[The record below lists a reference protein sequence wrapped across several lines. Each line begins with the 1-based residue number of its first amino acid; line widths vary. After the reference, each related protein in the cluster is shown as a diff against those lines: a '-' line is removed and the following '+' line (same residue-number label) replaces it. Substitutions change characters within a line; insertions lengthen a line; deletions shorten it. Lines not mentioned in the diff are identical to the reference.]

1 MKKILYMVCF
11 LLTLASCSEKDDWN
25 TPSSLINKSASQT
38 LWQNMEEQGNL
49 SQFMELAKRVGY
61 DKELQNSRYLTVW
74 APSDGSF
81 NFDSLNHV
89 SDELLLQRFVKNH
102 IANYDYRATSGMRQR
117 VRTLNEK
124 SYWMEADEQGQPVFD
139 GIPVSLSNVA
149 ASNGRLHV
157 LAGQAPYYNLA
168 YHQIFDW
175 VDEAP
180 MFAQYVRKFEH
191 RKLDVSKSIEGPV
204 DENGNQTY
212 IDSVMFVTND
222 LAYKMDRVDG
232 KARTNLLRAAIA
244 DEDSS
249 YTMLVPTDAAY
260 QKYLERIAP
269 YFHYAD
275 ATQYYE
281 IPASGDLADTVKVCR
296 KQVVYSKGDLL
307 SDSVSRLNVV
317 SDLFFSNTDS
327 YNSSL
332 ANDTLRST
340 YGRKL
345 PSAGLLSAVVKQQ
358 QLSNGK
364 AYLISEIPYQPGNSV
379 CPDIHVPITSE
390 VFRPRVNNVNQIS
403 VVKVGDG
410 EQNLDKGDRIQNYLS
425 LSVSKVAK
433 PEVFFYVPHVMS
445 ATYDVYIVLVP
456 SDVLNENKDVKSL
469 PQQVRLFATYAD
481 ASGSVGKATCS
492 TASPTE
498 IIGTVTSNPA
508 RIDTLKVGQITFPVA
523 YEGLGCYPVI
533 SVKSMQHN
541 ASGKYDNNLRIANII
556 LKQVE

>member
-1 MKKILYMVCF
+1 M
-11 LLTLASCSEKDDWN
+11 
-25 TPSSLINKSASQT
+25 
-38 LWQNMEEQGNL
+38 
-49 SQFMELAKRVGY
+49 
-61 DKELQNSRYLTVW
+61 
-74 APSDGSF
+74 
-81 NFDSLNHV
+81 

-149 ASNGRLHV
+149 ARNGRLHV

-232 KARTNLLRAAIA
+232 KARTNLLRAATA

-364 AYLISEIPYQPGNSV
+364 AYLISEIPYQPRNSV
-379 CPDIHVPITSE
+379 CPDIHAYH
-390 VFRPRVNNVNQIS
+390 FR
-403 VVKVGDG
+403 G
-410 EQNLDKGDRIQNYLS
+410 
-425 LSVSKVAK
+425 
-433 PEVFFYVPHVMS
+433 F
-445 ATYDVYIVLVP
+445 
-456 SDVLNENKDVKSL
+456 
-469 PQQVRLFATYAD
+469 
-481 ASGSVGKATCS
+481 
-492 TASPTE
+492 SPTCKQCE
-498 IIGTVTSNPA
+498 SN
-508 RIDTLKVGQITFPVA
+508 LGG
-523 YEGLGCYPVI
+523 EGG
-533 SVKSMQHN
+533 
-541 ASGKYDNNLRIANII
+541 
-556 LKQVE
+556 

>member
-49 SQFMELAKRVGY
+49 SQFIELAKRVGY

-124 SYWMEADEQGQPVFD
+124 SYWLEADEQGQPVFD

-149 ASNGRLHV
+149 ARNGRLHV

-175 VDEAP
+175 ADEAP
-180 MFAQYVRKFEH
+180 LFAQYVRKFEH

-232 KARTNLLRAAIA
+232 KARTKSASTTR
-244 DEDSS
+244 SS
-249 YTMLVPTDAAY
+249 KRRQRRV
-260 QKYLERIAP
+260 
-269 YFHYAD
+269 
-275 ATQYYE
+275 
-281 IPASGDLADTVKVCR
+281 SSDTSIR
-296 KQVVYSKGDLL
+296 
-307 SDSVSRLNVV
+307 R
-317 SDLFFSNTDS
+317 SN
-327 YNSSL
+327 
-332 ANDTLRST
+332 
-340 YGRKL
+340 
-345 PSAGLLSAVVKQQ
+345 
-358 QLSNGK
+358 
-364 AYLISEIPYQPGNSV
+364 
-379 CPDIHVPITSE
+379 
-390 VFRPRVNNVNQIS
+390 
-403 VVKVGDG
+403 
-410 EQNLDKGDRIQNYLS
+410 IQ
-425 LSVSKVAK
+425 
-433 PEVFFYVPHVMS
+433 
-445 ATYDVYIVLVP
+445 
-456 SDVLNENKDVKSL
+456 
-469 PQQVRLFATYAD
+469 
-481 ASGSVGKATCS
+481 
-492 TASPTE
+492 
-498 IIGTVTSNPA
+498 
-508 RIDTLKVGQITFPVA
+508 
-523 YEGLGCYPVI
+523 
-533 SVKSMQHN
+533 
-541 ASGKYDNNLRIANII
+541 
-556 LKQVE
+556 